1 MLALLCGALDT
12 GGAYSLGRVGVR
24 DGFSFTS
31 EHENVAEYLLTLTE
45 QLFGVRMTLFEAVR
59 DPKHG
64 RDKLTFAYHGPSAGD
79 YAGEI
84 AEHSPKS
91 GLAACCAVSY
101 LKGAF
106 LGGGSCSVP
115 RGEKKGYH
123 LEFVFRE
130 ASDAEAF
137 LESLD
142 PLQLIGNVVVR
153 GDTSVVYSKS
163 RETIC
168 DFLSIVEAD
177 NALRSLEELTA
188 IREESNNEN
197 RVLNCMAGNADRAAL
212 ASLSQFQA
220 FRKLQEAGGFSALT
234 PALRAVA
241 EARLAHPEL
250 SLQELAA
257 VLGVSKSC
265 LNHRIRKLMSLC
277 PGDQAGE

>member
-1 MLALLCGALDT
+1 M
-12 GGAYSLGRVGVR
+12 
-24 DGFSFTS
+24 
-31 EHENVAEYLLTLTE
+31 
-45 QLFGVRMTLFEAVR
+45 
-59 DPKHG
+59 
-64 RDKLTFAYHGPSAGD
+64 
-79 YAGEI
+79 
-84 AEHSPKS
+84 
-91 GLAACCAVSY
+91 
-101 LKGAF
+101 
-106 LGGGSCSVP
+106 
-115 RGEKKGYH
+115 
-123 LEFVFRE
+123 
-130 ASDAEAF
+130 
-137 LESLD
+137 ESLD

-177 NALRSLEELTA
+177 NALRSL
-188 IREESNNEN
+188 NNEN